1 MAMGKESMLRRGLLA
16 LVPLMIVG
24 TTACDPI
31 VVIPDPDD
39 IVNQPPVWDTAEPA
53 QLVITEGKP
62 FSITQSATDPEND
75 AIQYLLKQK
84 ADDAMT
90 INSET
95 GEITWLPTFETIKDC
110 KGSQVFTVKITAR
123 TQPAGEFVDLDR
135 TISIKV
141 LGDLD
146 KDGESDVG
154 NNNEVVDAD
163 IDGDGLA
170 NADETAAGTNE
181 CVADTDDD
189 GVNDGDD
196 NCKTDKN
203 PKSDCDNSAATAD
216 EQCDK
221 DGDGLGD
228 ICDLFPLCDLND
240 PDEDGV
246 DNCQDNCPAT
256 KNPKKDCDGVPATP
270 IEQCDNDDDGIGDE
284 CDPCPKD
291 KINDPDLDGKCAFNE
306 AGDITD
312 NCNGD
317 LNGDGTIQPSE
328 VFTDQSPTQSPH
340 FNTDQA
346 DADSDDIG
354 DVCDTCPNDATND
367 QDDDG
372 VCEDVDNC
380 PNLKNLPSDCDGS
393 AATPDEQCDLDEDGI
408 GDACDTN
415 IDGDCKENSAD
426 NCPTVAN
433 CEADQSQIDT
443 DEDGAGDACDT
454 DDDDD
459 TILDVD
465 DNCPLVANVN
475 QVDVDGDGVGF
486 QCDPNVVIP
495 SALHVSGL
503 AAAQIT
509 GAAAGGTT
517 ALSFESKESPCNS
530 AGDCPPPGVLIVDD
544 ADRLYMKRY
553 SAADADSAWLNI
565 GFGGAGELF
574 RPYVSQSGTAYFG
587 TLTGGVYGLRRI
599 EGTNAAGVFQNTVV
613 NSEVSYRDLPDG
625 TSAVEFSPA
634 TGNPGIY
641 HLEDLTG
648 PAGDPKVLGSAAG
661 YSASTPPLGPFEIP
675 CGKTGCQTS
684 LVASNALKMGPFKG
698 KDNTLYVPFVAASN
712 GEIEVKAYTTTSG
725 GFQAVNVPAGT
736 STTLL
741 KAPQIRF
748 IAEDPATGTPWY
760 CMQKGA
766 GPTYSSSVQL
776 IHLSGGLPVK
786 ACSTSF
792 FASCADVSFTLSPG
806 GVWFMEGPAPAGG
819 GTRLSFFDTNA
830 SLTNAQDVY
839 GPGAAPANP
848 ATTDIL
854 KLHFAGNSVF
864 IQRTRSDGAGSGA
877 AEDYSAVE
885 YWAPGQVGAT
895 KIVASNEF
903 LYQIAVATNDQG
915 WIGIVG
921 RDTPSYGVTQN
932 IIARRFSFKA
942 GVTSPNAAQATL
954 RTDSATSGVAKPLK
968 AWVSGDGD
976 VWGFF
981 QPRSGAN
988 ILSVFPSIGNTP
1000 GNAGLASSTVNPGA
1014 GEAPAA
1020 SVTFHPGGTL
1030 VGIRTNAFQG
1040 TLKYLTKAAGSAAAL
1055 NEFNPPVALKATTQ
1069 VDFLRDLVPVTGGG
1083 NNWIAYQVTDGTF
1096 SIAKVEVASTPT
1108 LTVVDSG
1115 LLSAP
1120 HDAQVGPGSGNGKPW
1135 FFYDKDSGFTVAWI
1149 NGTGNFDAFLAD
1161 AEVIPPI
1168 YRRFNERPVLWGI
1181 GFKKAA
1187 GGALDVC
1194 SLPDKDHCW
1203 QAIEAVPASI
1213 MWPTFGTA
1221 YVSAEGIAHMVWIG
1235 EDTSTPAAT
1244 LWRSI
1249 DAPVSLSELP

>member
-1 MAMGKESMLRRGLLA
+1 MALGKESMLRRGLLA
-16 LVPLMIVG
+16 LVPLMLVG

-31 VVIPDPDD
+31 VVIPDPDVID
-39 IVNQPPVWDTAEPA
+39 NQPPVWDTAEPA

-62 FSITQSATDPEND
+62 FSITQSATDPEGD

-84 ADDAMT
+84 ANDAMT

-95 GEITWLPTFETIKDC
+95 GEITWLPTFDVIQDC
-110 KGSQVFTVKITAR
+110 KGSQIFSVKITAR
-123 TQPAGEFVDLDR
+123 TQPKGEFVDLDR

-146 KDGESDVG
+146 EDGESDVG
-154 NNNEVVDAD
+154 NNNEVVDGD

-170 NADETAAGTNE
+170 NADETAASTDE
-181 CVADTDDD
+181 CVADSDDD
-189 GVNDGDD
+189 GVDDGAD

-246 DNCQDNCPAT
+246 DNCQDNCPLL
-256 KNPKKDCDGVPATP
+256 KNAKKDCDGVPATP
-270 IEQCDNDDDGIGDE
+270 IEQCDNDDDGMGDE

-306 AGDITD
+306 AGDVTD

-317 LNGDGTIQPSE
+317 LNGDGTIQPEE

-346 DADSDDIG
+346 DDDNDDIG
-354 DVCDTCPNDATND
+354 DVCDACPQDATND
-367 QDDDG
+367 EDDDG

-380 PNLKNLPSDCDGS
+380 PNLKNDPSDCDGD
-393 AATPDEQCDLDEDGI
+393 AGTPDEQCDLDDDSI

-433 CEADQSQIDT
+433 CEADQTQIDT
-443 DEDGAGDACDT
+443 DEDGDGDACDT

-459 TILDVD
+459 GILDD
-465 DNCPLVANVN
+465 APDNCPLVANVN

-486 QCDPNVVIP
+486 QCDPSVVIP
-495 SALHVSGL
+495 SALHANGL
-503 AAAQIT
+503 AAAQIS

-544 ADRLYMKRY
+544 ADDLYMKRF
-553 SAADADSAWLNI
+553 AAGDTDSTWLNI

-613 NSEVSYRDLPDG
+613 NSEVSYRDLPDA
-625 TSAVEFSPA
+625 TSAVEFNPA
-634 TGNPGIY
+634 TGNPGLY

-648 PAGDPKVLGSAAG
+648 PAGDPKLLKSAAG
-661 YSASTPPLGPFEIP
+661 YPASTPPLGPFQIP

-684 LVASNALKMGPFKG
+684 TVDATALKMGAFKG
-698 KDNTLYVPFVAASN
+698 KDNTVYMPFVAASA

-725 GFQAVNVPAGT
+725 EFQAINVPNGGTTTTLT
-736 STTLL
+736 STDL
-741 KAPQIRF
+741 RF
-748 IAEDPATGTPWY
+748 VAEDPTTGTPWY
-760 CMQKGA
+760 CMRKGS
-766 GPTYSSSVQL
+766 GTVQL
-776 IHLSGGLPVK
+776 IHVVGGLPTK
-786 ACSTSF
+786 ACSTSY
-792 FASCADVSFTLSPG
+792 STPCANVSFTLSPG
-806 GVWFMEGPAPAGG
+806 GVWFMEGPDPVNTAK
-819 GTRLSFFDTNA
+819 RLSFFDTNA

-848 ATTDIL
+848 ATTDAL

-864 IQRTRSDGAGSGA
+864 IQRTRSDGQTVQP
-877 AEDYSAVE
+877 EDYSAVE

-932 IIARRFSFKA
+932 IIARRFKA
-942 GVTSPNAAQATL
+942 GVTSPNAAQGTL
-954 RTDSATSGVAKPLK
+954 RTDSASGGVAKPLK

-981 QPRSGAN
+981 QPKSGAN
-988 ILSVFPSIGNTP
+988 ILSVFPSVGNTP
-1000 GNAGLASSTVNPGA
+1000 GNAGLAISTVNPGA

-1030 VGIRTNAFQG
+1030 VGVRSNAFQG
-1040 TLKYLTKAAGSAAAL
+1040 TLKYLTKSAGAAAAL
-1055 NEFNPPVALKATTQ
+1055 SEFNPPVALKATTQ
-1069 VDFLRDLVPVTGGG
+1069 VDFLRDLVPITGGG
-1083 NNWIAYQVTDGTF
+1083 NNWIAYQVSDGTF
-1096 SIAKVEVASTPT
+1096 TIAKVEVASTPT

-1161 AEVIPPI
+1161 AEVITPI
-1168 YRRFNERPVLWGI
+1168 YRRFNERPVLWGLSFRKAVGSGI
-1181 GFKKAA
+1181 GVCELPSPDDCWDAIPA
-1187 GGALDVC
+1187 GATNL
-1194 SLPDKDHCW
+1194 
-1203 QAIEAVPASI
+1203 
-1213 MWPTFGTA
+1213 MWGP
-1221 YVSAEGIAHMVWIG
+1221 YVSAEGLVHIVSSVG
-1235 EDTSTPAAT
+1235 ETDPTIT
-1244 LWRSI
+1244 LWRNVT
-1249 DAPVSLSELP
+1249 APVSISTIP